1 MLVFNVTFKCRP
13 GMRDAFL
20 EQILAEGIIAGAR
33 GEAGNLRYDYS
44 VPVDHA
50 DELFLVEK
58 YRDAD
63 AVAEHVRQKH
73 TAKLVE
79 LKERYVSD
87 MVLEQYE
94 APEAS
99 L

>member
-20 EQILAEGIIAGAR
+20 EQIMSAGIIDGAR

-63 AVAEHVRQKH
+63 AVAEHVRQTH

-94 APEAS
+94 ASGSS

>member
-13 GMRDAFL
+13 GMRDTFL
-20 EQILAEGIIAGAR
+20 EQIMS
-33 GEAGNLRYDYS
+33 AGNLRYDYS

-58 YRDAD
+58 YRDAG
-63 AVAEHVRQKH
+63 AVAEHVRQTH

-79 LKERYVSD
+79 LKEQYVSD
-87 MVLEQYE
+87 MILEQYE

>member
-1 MLVFNVTFKCRP
+1 
-13 GMRDAFL
+13 
-20 EQILAEGIIAGAR
+20 
-33 GEAGNLRYDYS
+33 
-44 VPVDHA
+44 VDHA

-58 YRDAD
+58 YRDAG
-63 AVAEHVRQKH
+63 AVAEHVRQTH

-94 APEAS
+94 ASGSA